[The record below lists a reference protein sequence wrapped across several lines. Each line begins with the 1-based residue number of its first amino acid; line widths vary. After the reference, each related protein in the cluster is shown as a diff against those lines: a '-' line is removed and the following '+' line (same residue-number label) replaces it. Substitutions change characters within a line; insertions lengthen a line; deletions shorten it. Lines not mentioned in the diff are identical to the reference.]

1 VHARVDAQGAPRQL
15 EITPGNYHDNS
26 SAEVLLDGIEAGAVI
41 GDKAYD
47 ADWIIDLIESQGML
61 AVIPSTAMRKE
72 QRDIDKELYKERNVV
87 ERFFNRIKHYRGLAT
102 RYEKTVESY
111 LAMLLLACI
120 KGWLL

>member
-1 VHARVDAQGAPRQL
+1 VDAKGRPRQI

-26 SAEVLLDGIEAGAVI
+26 SAEALLEDIEAGAVI

-47 ADWIIDLIESQGML
+47 ADWIVDLIEGQGML
-61 AVIPSTAMRKE
+61 AVIPSTATRKE

-111 LAMLLLACI
+111 LAMFLLACV